1 MCYRPTLYFLK
12 DSTKWNKSRG
22 KFSPAERTNIAC
34 LQQSVCSTCVCMF
47 GAFQAMSMASKAHN
61 YNINFYLLDTALA
74 QRGRL
79 VPFSGCC
86 EEGEVA
92 DCFPQRKQHTLAWRN
107 LQVTHKYTKC
117 KNIFA
122 VLHLS
127 PCLSLS
133 LSHTHTHKYPH
144 WHTQIYTNTKLFQLY
159 LVAVKTS
166 YSFHCLIITGNQQ
179 MKH

>member
-12 DSTKWNKSRG
+12 DSTKWNESRG

-34 LQQSVCSTCVCMF
+34 LQQSACSTCVCMF

-92 DCFPQRKQHTLAWRN
+92 DCFHQRKQHTLAWRN
-107 LQVTHKYTKC
+107 LQVTHKYTKR

-122 VLHLS
+122 VLPLS
-127 PCLSLS
+127 VSL
-133 LSHTHTHKYPH
+133 THP
-144 WHTQIYTNTKLFQLY
+144 HTQIHALAHTNI
-159 LVAVKTS
+159 
-166 YSFHCLIITGNQQ
+166 H
-179 MKH
+179 KHKVVSTLLSCCQN